1 MKKSDYAMTPY
12 EALQYAIKSLDLAR
26 RYLQEGNIA
35 NADLNIWVA
44 INHINETSKELK
56 ENEIDTSSSSND
68 SSAS

>member
-1 MKKSDYAMTPY
+1 MEKSDYAMTPY

-44 INHINETSKELK
+44 INYINETSKKLK